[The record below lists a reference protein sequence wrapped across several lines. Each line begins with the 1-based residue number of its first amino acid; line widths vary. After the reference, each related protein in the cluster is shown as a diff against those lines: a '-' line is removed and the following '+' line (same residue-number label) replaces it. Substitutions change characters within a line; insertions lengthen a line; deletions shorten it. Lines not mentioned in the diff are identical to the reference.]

1 MTDLEQNLTS
11 RREAGFKKSFAT
23 LDLGSRYGDRRL
35 ARSDGRRIAIMSQ
48 QIKVWFDREGD
59 VLEVLFSDAPGYLR
73 ETEHD
78 AVAIA
83 LLSSVTE

>member
-1 MTDLEQNLTS
+1 
-11 RREAGFKKSFAT
+11 
-23 LDLGSRYGDRRL
+23 
-35 ARSDGRRIAIMSQ
+35 MSQ